1 MTYNHFTLLTS
12 TQERG
17 LLSMLLITD
26 QKIIFNIKIFQCT
39 ILTFCICLLCMLSTL
54 YPRLANAEAI
64 EKLQHNASTAYEQM
78 MQAKNSAETLTK
90 DVALAEKKIISIK
103 QKLSAAED
111 EVGIAKRK
119 AEQAK
124 IYLEQATNRWKQA
137 TDALANEWGK
147 SEIK

>member
-1 MTYNHFTLLTS
+1 
-12 TQERG
+12 
-17 LLSMLLITD
+17 MLLITD
-26 QKIIFNIKIFQCT
+26 QKIIFNLKIFQRT

-90 DVALAEKKIISIK
+90 DVALAEKKLISIK

-124 IYLEQATNRWKQA
+124 ISLEQATNRWKQA